1 MRKDIFDIQP
11 SNNFIVVVV
20 EIALPASRTKHQML
34 WNNLR
39 SLSFCL
45 MKQGF
50 GQLRIRVGN
59 LSDLLEVNTVFH
71 CYPLTSKV
79 ILGQALIR

>member
-20 EIALPASRTKHQML
+20 EIALPASHTKHQML
-34 WNNLR
+34 WDNLR

-71 CYPLTSKV
+71 CYLLTSKV
-79 ILGQALIR
+79 VLGQALIR

>member
-71 CYPLTSKV
+71 CYPLASKV
-79 ILGQALIR
+79 VLGQALIR

>member
-11 SNNFIVVVV
+11 SNNFIVEVV

-71 CYPLTSKV
+71 CYPLASKV
-79 ILGQALIR
+79 VLGQALIR

>member
-20 EIALPASRTKHQML
+20 EIALPASHTKHQML

-71 CYPLTSKV
+71 CYPLASKV
-79 ILGQALIR
+79 VLGQALIR

>member
-79 ILGQALIR
+79 VLGQALIR